1 MKENIYACIRTNV
14 NFQQGTI
21 LDCVAVFDSFVQM
34 AGCDEVNVMT
44 VDNIE
49 DNIEASSNPDSVS
62 NIVPKTGVPDYW
74 SPSTDDRKRIVR
86 VKLPDVNGVS
96 PKDYEVM
103 TIKVKAENFKRVIVR
118 ITDSKGKLVFR
129 VSHCSSMV

>member
-1 MKENIYACIRTNV
+1 
-14 NFQQGTI
+14 
-21 LDCVAVFDSFVQM
+21 M
-34 AGCDEVNVMT
+34 AGCAEVDVMT
-44 VDNIE
+44 VDDIE
-49 DNIEASSNPDSVS
+49 DNIDASSNPDSVS
-62 NIVPKTGVPDYW
+62 NVVPKTGVPDYW
-74 SPSTDDRKRIVR
+74 SPSPDDKRRAVR

-103 TIKVKAENFKRVIVR
+103 SIKVKAENFKRVIVR